1 MHYNTTIRAWKDAD
15 YRETLSAANIAAVPS
30 PAGTIDLED
39 DDLGEVAGG
48 APITETTICGTTLG
62 CVVVISIAV
71 SKNISC
77 GSCETTLWSGS
88 CYASSVGCCP

>member
-1 MHYNTTIRAWKDAD
+1 MHYNRTIRAWKDAD
-15 YRETLSAANIAAVPS
+15 YRETLSAANVAAAPS
-30 PAGTIDLED
+30 PAGTIDLDD
-39 DDLGEVAGG
+39 DDLGEAAGS
-48 APITETTICGTTLG
+48 APLTETTICGTTLG

-88 CYASSVGCCP
+88 CAVSSVGCCP